1 MLNERPRVSRIP
13 CLDGI
18 RALSIMLVILSH
30 ATGTVG
36 GPPMEPGLL
45 ALGELGVRIF
55 FVISG
60 FLITTLLLAEYNRE
74 GSISLGRFY
83 LRRTF
88 RIFPAMY
95 FLVLCMVFA
104 DTMGWI
110 TLRPGDVFH
119 AATYTTNYH
128 FARSWELA
136 HIWSLSVEEQ
146 FYLIWPAL
154 FLLFGIKGA
163 IGASALLVLVAPFLR
178 MLTYLFFP
186 EQRLSIGSSFHTVA
200 DSIAIGCVFAYIR
213 PWLSQKAV
221 YLRVQRSGLFAC
233 LLVLIIFLFTRYEG
247 RLYFQYA
254 VEMPVS
260 NLAIM
265 LFIDWCLR
273 NKDSAFGRL
282 LEWQPMVSLGLMSYS
297 LYLWQQP
304 FLNRNSEEWFTSLPA
319 GLVLTFAAALFSY
332 HVIERPFLRWRPR
345 VEQVLFARKPVM
357 LPEAKV
363 EGEA

>member
-1 MLNERPRVSRIP
+1 MLNERHRVSRIP

-60 FLITTLLLAEYNRE
+60 FLITALLLAEYNHT

-95 FLVLCMVFA
+95 FLVL
-104 DTMGWI
+104 
-110 TLRPGDVFH
+110 
-119 AATYTTNYH
+119 
-128 FARSWELA
+128 
-136 HIWSLSVEEQ
+136 
-146 FYLIWPAL
+146 
-154 FLLFGIKGA
+154 
-163 IGASALLVLVAPFLR
+163 VAPFLR
-178 MLTYLFFP
+178 MLTYVFFP

-200 DSIAIGCVFAYIR
+200 DSIAVGCVFAYIR

-221 YLRVQRSGLFAC
+221 YLRFQRSGLFAC
-233 LLVLIIFLFTRYEG
+233 LLVMIIFLFTRYEG

-282 LEWQPMVSLGLMSYS
+282 LEWQPMVSLGLMSCS

-304 FLNRNSEEWFTSLPA
+304 FLNRHSDEWCARLPA

-345 VEQVLFARKPVM
+345 LERAIFARKPVI
-357 LPEAKV
+357 LPDAKV